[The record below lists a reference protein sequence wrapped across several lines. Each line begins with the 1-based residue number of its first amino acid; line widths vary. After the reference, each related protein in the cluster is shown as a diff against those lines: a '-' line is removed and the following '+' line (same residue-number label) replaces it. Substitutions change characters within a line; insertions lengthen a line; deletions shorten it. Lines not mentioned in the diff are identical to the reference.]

1 MSLNLKV
8 ELNIKTL
15 SKLYFLISE
24 ARFKE
29 PIKPECLPCFVRSF
43 LSRSI
48 ILLIANAKVTVVND
62 TTSLIAAETV
72 TATTSGVTTTTTDPG
87 IYSTVY

>member
-1 MSLNLKV
+1 V
-8 ELNIKTL
+8 IK
-15 SKLYFLISE
+15 
-24 ARFKE
+24 
-29 PIKPECLPCFVRSF
+29 SF
-43 LSRSI
+43 LPTAYEGSEVSIYASPAGLDVQAVRSI

-62 TTSLIAAETV
+62 ITSTIAAETV